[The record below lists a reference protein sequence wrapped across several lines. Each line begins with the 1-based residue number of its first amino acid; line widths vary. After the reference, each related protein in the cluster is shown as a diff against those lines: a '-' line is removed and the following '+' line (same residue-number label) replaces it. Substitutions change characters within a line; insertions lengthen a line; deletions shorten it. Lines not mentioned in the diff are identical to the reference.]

1 MQTALNRC
9 SFLIGTLVLLGFAT
23 EQGAAQ
29 PAPTPNVV
37 QGTVSTIDGKPVAGA
52 TIRVAGATG
61 AARGT
66 SISTKTDAN
75 GRYRVTV
82 PLGHY
87 GVDGFAD
94 IRYNGQTYKELWLDR
109 GDAPCERM
117 MSDKGIVR
125 NFVLRL
131 SGPKRCTNGTDPRNP
146 DAYYG
151 AYITAMSS
159 AFPDDAVITF
169 TLVPKGPVADGTKG
183 RTLTIKRTGA
193 ALKKGGGPIEETS
206 FLHDIPLGRYDITA
220 NVRYADGT
228 QRETVL
234 ELRDGGSTTGRALD
248 INFQANVFGGGVR
261 AVGIGVLPGNAA
273 VAANADAAPEVSEAP
288 VQVETVPEPG
298 TTGEVP
304 VPAAEDAKTTPTPA
318 PAPVGA
324 KGPDLPVG
332 RYSCSYRSPYAGD
345 IPTGKSITIR
355 GGGEYEAYGVSGKYT
370 VEGGV
375 ESIKWSGPLGDGE
388 VRATFG
394 KRNGIPAITVVG
406 GGASEDPD
414 RTNVCML
421 ID

>member
-1 MQTALNRC
+1 M
-9 SFLIGTLVLLGFAT
+9 
-23 EQGAAQ
+23 
-29 PAPTPNVV
+29 
-37 QGTVSTIDGKPVAGA
+37 
-52 TIRVAGATG
+52 
-61 AARGT
+61 
-66 SISTKTDAN
+66 
-75 GRYRVTV
+75 
-82 PLGHY
+82 
-87 GVDGFAD
+87 
-94 IRYNGQTYKELWLDR
+94 
-109 GDAPCERM
+109 
-117 MSDKGIVR
+117 
-125 NFVLRL
+125 
-131 SGPKRCTNGTDPRNP
+131 
-146 DAYYG
+146 
-151 AYITAMSS
+151 
-159 AFPDDAVITF
+159 
-169 TLVPKGPVADGTKG
+169 
-183 RTLTIKRTGA
+183 
-193 ALKKGGGPIEETS
+193 
-206 FLHDIPLGRYDITA
+206 
-220 NVRYADGT
+220 
-228 QRETVL
+228 
-234 ELRDGGSTTGRALD
+234 
-248 INFQANVFGGGVR
+248 
-261 AVGIGVLPGNAA
+261 GIGVLPGNAA
-273 VAANADAAPEVSEAP
+273 VAANADAAPEVIEAP

-298 TTGEVP
+298 TTGEAP